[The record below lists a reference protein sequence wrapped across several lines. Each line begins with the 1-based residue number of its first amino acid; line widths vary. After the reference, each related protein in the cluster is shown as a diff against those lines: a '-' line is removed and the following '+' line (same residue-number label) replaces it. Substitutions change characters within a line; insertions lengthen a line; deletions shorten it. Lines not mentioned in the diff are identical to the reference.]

1 MLLYFLSAVMH
12 FLPDNNYKK
21 YIQFYMGLLLILL
34 LLSPVLDFLQLENK
48 IDAGVD
54 RYMEEEERDR
64 EEWENY
70 AREIE
75 EEYGWNKKVR
85 IPGIH
90 SRRMRKIPCRK
101 ERWDHEAISGNAEK
115 GADCGSAAGR
125 HPAAHHCH
133 ACEEKGYRGTDCQ
146 EYTHKRSKP
155 ENQL

>member
-1 MLLYFLSAVMH
+1 MTETLYGWMRNLACYFIFLSAVMH

-34 LLSPVLDFLQLENK
+34 LLSPVLDFLHLENK

-75 EEYGWNKKVR
+75 EEYGWNKKMR
-85 IPGIH
+85 TPG
-90 SRRMRKIPCRK
+90 
-101 ERWDHEAISGNAEK
+101 DG
-115 GADCGSAAGR
+115 AAGGR
-125 HPAAHHCH
+125 CPA
-133 ACEEKGYRGTDCQ
+133 GRSGGTMKLIP
-146 EYTHKRSKP
+146 EMLKKSRSW
-155 ENQL
+155 